1 MENLEADV
9 VVKDVAVEAD
19 TISFLHK
26 VVEVQEDAETSPRT
40 LALTRTTVQKLFQ
53 V

>member
-1 MENLEADV
+1 MAV
-9 VVKDVAVEAD
+9 TDVAVEAD

-26 VVEVQEDAETSPRT
+26 VVKVQEDTETSPRT